1 MKKLPIGLQTFRKLI
16 EDDYVYVDKTRHILE
31 LIRSGTYF
39 FLSRPRRF
47 GKSLLIST
55 LKEIFSGQRELF
67 KGLYIEDRIRAPDVG
82 RTEFRQLRSR
92 PSRPAAAVVSDRLLD
107 HQSGQRR
114 AARRTRKMTQNF
126 PDVKPFLCNAAGSR
140 RLLTH
145 GILLELCRQFPQLF
159 GE

>member
-16 EDDYVYVDKTRHILE
+16 EDDYVYVDKTRYILE

-67 KGLYIEDRIRAPDVG
+67 KGLYIEDRIDWRA
-82 RTEFRQLRSR
+82 
-92 PSRPAAAVVSDRLLD
+92 
-107 HQSGQRR
+107 
-114 AARRTRKMTQNF
+114 
-126 PDVKPFLCNAAGSR
+126 
-140 RLLTH
+140 
-145 GILLELCRQFPQLF
+145 
-159 GE
+159 